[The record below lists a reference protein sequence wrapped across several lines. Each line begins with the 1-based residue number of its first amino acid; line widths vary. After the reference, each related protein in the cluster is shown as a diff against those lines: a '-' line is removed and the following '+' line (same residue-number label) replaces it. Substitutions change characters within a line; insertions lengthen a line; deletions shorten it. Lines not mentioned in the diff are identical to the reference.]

1 MYREHNGDG
10 VFLMKIM
17 LFGSLALLA
26 IFLFSEPKTKSYSLL
41 YTYMMSD
48 IDNVTEGEVVS
59 VRRVYIRGGIGVV
72 RYRVAYLYYVNGIP
86 YTGWI
91 VSFRGMPTF
100 EEVDRK
106 YYPGKSV
113 LVYYDSIKP
122 EYAVLEPGAL
132 GGRMYGPIVVPVLFF
147 LFGITMALRHLMR
160 RLRC

>member
-26 IFLFSEPKTKSYSLL
+26 IVLFSEPKTKSYSLL
-41 YTYMMSD
+41 YAYFMSD

-72 RYRVAYLYYVNGIP
+72 RYRVAYLYHVNGIP

-106 YYPGKSV
+106 YYPG
-113 LVYYDSIKP
+113 
-122 EYAVLEPGAL
+122 
-132 GGRMYGPIVVPVLFF
+132 
-147 LFGITMALRHLMR
+147 
-160 RLRC
+160 